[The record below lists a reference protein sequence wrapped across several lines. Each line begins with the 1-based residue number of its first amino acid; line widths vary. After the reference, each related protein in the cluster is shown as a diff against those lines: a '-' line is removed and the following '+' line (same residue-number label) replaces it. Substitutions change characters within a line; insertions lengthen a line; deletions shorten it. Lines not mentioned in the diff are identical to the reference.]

1 MYHNKS
7 NYSKNDYSL
16 KDHCFY
22 YSVTEG
28 AFGVIGTWC
37 VGKEHNVGPR
47 ERCSVAMKNMAL
59 LLATS
64 VTFAT
69 LKVLLLLLFSEY
81 ILDFH
86 FRQDFTYTPP
96 INPITAFAETYGKKS
111 EEQDSTGKS
120 EKEQSQ
126 DWLSSLTQSL
136 PRMES

>member
-1 MYHNKS
+1 
-7 NYSKNDYSL
+7 
-16 KDHCFY
+16 
-22 YSVTEG
+22 
-28 AFGVIGTWC
+28 
-37 VGKEHNVGPR
+37 
-47 ERCSVAMKNMAL
+47 MKNMAL